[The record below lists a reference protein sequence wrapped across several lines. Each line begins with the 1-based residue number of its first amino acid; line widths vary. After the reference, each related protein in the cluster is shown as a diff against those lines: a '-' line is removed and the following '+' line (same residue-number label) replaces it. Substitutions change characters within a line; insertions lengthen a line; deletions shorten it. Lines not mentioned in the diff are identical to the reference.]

1 MYKEFDTI
9 EDLYQWMEEDKSW
22 TGAEANQFNRYPLR
36 FVLFEN
42 FHDFR
47 AFADEC
53 QNHSVFVQ
61 SMEGWMAEGC
71 DDQMLTNSQ
80 LARRFKEYVENI
92 PVNDFVIA
100 PFSEVTRFYENEKYA
115 EFDSLLKTI
124 RLIEA
129 SENAQQNH
137 QRIYV
142 PIIGI
147 IIEDID
153 SVSALNSLLHEYG
166 DYIIGRMGIPY
177 RQKKINIISIA
188 MDGPQDTINALSGK
202 IGRLKGISSKTIYSN
217 R

>member
-9 EDLYQWMEEDKSW
+9 EDLYQWMEEDKNW

-100 PFSEVTRFYENEKYA
+100 PFSEVTRFYENKRYA

-129 SENAQQNH
+129 SEDAQQNY

-142 PIIGI
+142 P
-147 IIEDID
+147 
-153 SVSALNSLLHEYG
+153 
-166 DYIIGRMGIPY
+166 
-177 RQKKINIISIA
+177 
-188 MDGPQDTINALSGK
+188 
-202 IGRLKGISSKTIYSN
+202 
-217 R
+217 

>member
-80 LARRFKEYVENI
+80 LARRFKEYVDNI

-100 PFSEVTRFYENEKYA
+100 PFS
-115 EFDSLLKTI
+115 
-124 RLIEA
+124 
-129 SENAQQNH
+129 
-137 QRIYV
+137 
-142 PIIGI
+142 
-147 IIEDID
+147 
-153 SVSALNSLLHEYG
+153 
-166 DYIIGRMGIPY
+166 
-177 RQKKINIISIA
+177 
-188 MDGPQDTINALSGK
+188 
-202 IGRLKGISSKTIYSN
+202 
-217 R
+217 